1 MANVL
6 INENSM
12 TAIANAI
19 RAKNGTS
26 TTYKPSEMAG
36 AISAIDGGGS
46 TPTGTIQI
54 TSNGTHDVSAYASA
68 NVAVPTGSTPTG
80 TKQISITENGTT
92 TEDVSAYANAEIT
105 VNVAGSSSS
114 NKYTGTVT
122 LEGQE
127 TAYLSIPISG
137 HQLVAGENWIVFVRA
152 TKTGEYADGTTTWYE
167 EENTVIPSG
176 LGGYFLILCMMATN
190 KLLSS
195 GTLLEAD
202 LTTTR
207 TGKAT
212 ASEEVYGKVGANAS
226 AVMNGRIDSL
236 NGRTNTIS
244 LYSGNAAYKF
254 CSANMSIEYTYE
266 AYLLD

>member
-80 TKQISITENGTT
+80 TKQISITSNGTT

-105 VNVAGSSSS
+105 VNVQSGGSGGGMELLAE
-114 NKYTGTVT
+114 YTLTEDVEVVNIPCTTAMQNRDFYLMEVT
-122 LEGQE
+122 GSYERVEG
-127 TAYLSIPISG
+127 
-137 HQLVAGENWIVFVRA
+137 
-152 TKTGEYADGTTTWYE
+152 
-167 EENTVIPSG
+167 
-176 LGGYFLILCMMATN
+176 
-190 KLLSS
+190 
-195 GTLLEAD
+195 
-202 LTTTR
+202 
-207 TGKAT
+207 
-212 ASEEVYGKVGANAS
+212 S
-226 AVMNGRIDSL
+226 AAAIFSASL
-236 NGRTNTIS
+236 NGATSKPYNGVESGNTIHKKIGIAKLFTADGNS
-244 LYSGNAAYKF
+244 FSRYSMIFTATGAVGQTLNEQITTFDFKWYNTGYVFKAGTIMRVYGA
-254 CSANMSIEYTYE
+254 SA
-266 AYLLD
+266 